1 MHRFSFLSLCVVGLV
16 VVLFSGETRTAEAV
30 TCDLSELSPCL
41 AAITSSKPP
50 SSTCCSKLTEQKPC
64 FCQYLRNPTMKQFVD
79 TPKAKRIAT
88 TCSVEYPQC

>member
-1 MHRFSFLSLCVVGLV
+1 
-16 VVLFSGETRTAEAV
+16 ETRTAEAV